1 MQKFVGETALC
12 CPGPSGPASAE
23 NQPKG
28 RFSRRF
34 GPQTCA
40 RGLNPLDPY
49 LANKYP
55 GKKAATSA
63 CSLGRRKLVGF
74 WPKKAGKIR
83 WESKLSP
90 SDSSPAF
97 PGCKASGLAAFSRR
111 ARSTTAASLSLNEV
125 QEMKSPGSGVQG
137 AEEAPYFVYVHSC
150 VSPGWGECSACFLG
164 GFRYNGKGST
174 HC

>member
-1 MQKFVGETALC
+1 MEQG
-12 CPGPSGPASAE
+12 
-23 NQPKG
+23 
-28 RFSRRF
+28 SRMNDKSMNSRVSKTVQQIQQR
-34 GPQTCA
+34 GTLGAPRPQTCA

-49 LANKYP
+49 LANKDP

-137 AEEAPYFVYVHSC
+137 AEEAPCFVYVHSC
-150 VSPGWGECSACFLG
+150 VSPGEKSGCA
-164 GFRYNGKGST
+164 
-174 HC
+174 